1 MVLARGESLLSECSD
16 GCRLVL
22 ADRVLLL
29 LLAVLT
35 LLLLLFACTY
45 CCMHALPF
53 DQQVTYRP
61 DLGEVQEY
69 FLGSGGLINQC
80 RPMDACMFLLTGRNT
95 CMCCVLLAAC
105 VATGDLQA

>member
-1 MVLARGESLLSECSD
+1 LF
-16 GCRLVL
+16 GCV
-22 ADRVLLL
+22 AQVEPGMP
-29 LLAVLT
+29 